1 MRILL
6 FCAVGLALGACETT
20 PELSASDPSSA
31 ASGTTIASYEPVLAG
46 FQSRRPVEPDGWVRQ
61 NDQVAPGGSVQ

>member
-1 MRILL
+1 MRVLL
-6 FCAVGLALGACETT
+6 FCAVGMALAACATT
-20 PELSASDPSSA
+20 PELSASDPSST

-46 FQSRRPVEPDGWVRQ
+46 YQSRRPAEPEGWVRQ